1 MLNKKNTDWSTC
13 IKSVISA
20 NQSCRWWSRK
30 QCCRGFWLSMPSLL
44 PDSTQTTQSLDAF
57 SVTFQAYRLDQL
69 TYFLL
74 SVKNFDHHYTKRK
87 PTWFFFLFRQ
97 AYMSDDG
104 LGVLFWELSK
114 SFFSL
119 THVFC
124 EDLSLKSCF
133 DLWRPFLLS
142 LLWYLLVFCALQKCK
157 CVCISVNVYF
167 VVAHEIFV
175 L

>member
-1 MLNKKNTDWSTC
+1 
-13 IKSVISA
+13 
-20 NQSCRWWSRK
+20 
-30 QCCRGFWLSMPSLL
+30 MPSPL
-44 PDSTQTTQSLDAF
+44 PDSTQTTKSLDAF

-87 PTWFFFLFRQ
+87 PTCNFFSISSSIYVWWWTWSSILRAEQEFFFF
-97 AYMSDDG
+97 
-104 LGVLFWELSK
+104 
-114 SFFSL
+114 

-157 CVCISVNVYF
+157 CVCISVDVYF
-167 VVAHEIFV
+167 VVVHKMFI